1 MFLSANDKE
10 NLMLIYEALK
20 NDHEKVKTLLND
32 LVALEASNEDR
43 RHSLIENIR
52 DELIPHSRAEESV
65 FYNSLRA
72 IDSAKDIVMHGF
84 EEHMEAETLLR
95 SLQVADK
102 IDLEWKATAQ
112 KLKKALEHHIQEEE
126 GKIFNVAQQLFT
138 KEEAEMMA
146 EAFEQLKPEVKEEGF
161 LRTTLDMVANL
172 MPPRFAASLRTFTL
186 NPRV

>member
-1 MFLSANDKE
+1 
-10 NLMLIYEALK
+10 MLIYEALK
-20 NDHEKVKTLLND
+20 KDHEKLKGLMSE
-32 LVALEASNEDR
+32 LVSLRAGDESR
-43 RHSLIENIR
+43 RHSLIETIR

-84 EEHMEAETLLR
+84 AEHMEAETMLR
-95 SLQVADK
+95 TLQVADK
-102 IDLEWKATAQ
+102 IDLAWKGTAQ
-112 KLKKALEHHIQEEE
+112 KLKKDLEHHIKEEE
-126 GKIFNVAQQLFT
+126 TKIFSVAQQLFT

-146 EAFEQLKPEVKEEGF
+146 EAFEKLKPEVKEEGF

-186 NPRV
+186 NPHA